1 MIYLFNLF
9 MICPSKQPGQA
20 NKKGSARSKAIGKG
34 AVRPNG
40 LYAFQ
45 SRFCL
50 IGRRVQMN
58 CRLPPGQLSH
68 YSLISGFLQCI
79 HNNFSVL
86 FLKAFCR
93 MSIVKIVI
101 SRIIVKATTA
111 TLPSDGCLTLY
122 N

>member
-1 MIYLFNLF
+1 
-9 MICPSKQPGQA
+9 
-20 NKKGSARSKAIGKG
+20 
-34 AVRPNG
+34 
-40 LYAFQ
+40 
-45 SRFCL
+45 
-50 IGRRVQMN
+50 MN

-111 TLPSDGCLTLY
+111 TRPSDGCLAYTK
-122 N
+122 